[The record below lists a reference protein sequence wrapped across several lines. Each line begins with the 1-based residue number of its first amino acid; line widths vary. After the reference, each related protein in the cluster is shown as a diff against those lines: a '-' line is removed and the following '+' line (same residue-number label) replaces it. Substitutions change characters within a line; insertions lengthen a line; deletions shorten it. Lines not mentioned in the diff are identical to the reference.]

1 MSENLPEPASNGHG
15 APAAE
20 STWAGEGLTST
31 EAQAAANGAAE
42 NGQAASEP
50 GRPSTMID
58 DLCRLTVCG
67 PARSVELAVP
77 VHVPLIDLLPA
88 LVGHLGDGLADAG
101 LEHGGWVLQRLGES
115 PLSEDQSVAALG
127 LHDGD
132 VVHLRPR
139 ADQLPPPDFDD
150 LIDGIATGIS
160 RRSDRWRP
168 EMSRQLLTGLM
179 AVPLAVGLALLAG
192 RLGPLSD
199 AIAVVLAVIL
209 LGLTGAAARALA
221 DLPAAAVLGGAA
233 ICYAGLAAAE
243 LPMLRG
249 GHALATAATV
259 RPALLAAAV
268 GATGAAT
275 AVTLLRG
282 GRHPALIAT
291 IVAGCLAVAGGVL
304 AAVARLDVA
313 ATAGVLVA
321 LIMPLGSWMPVLA
334 FRLTGMRLDP
344 PPSSPEELQAN
355 LDPVPSKF
363 VLDRTRLADQYMTAL
378 YTGLAVVVL
387 GCLVILGLS
396 TGWPARVVAIDAILL
411 ILLHSR
417 VLVAARHRLA
427 AVVPACIG
435 AGVLAGAAGLRS
447 DPHAWLGL
455 LAALMVAAGL
465 LLAGERSLPR
475 HKLLPHWGRA
485 GDLLHTATAVAL
497 IPAVLWL
504 LNLYGFAR
512 AARG

>member
-1 MSENLPEPASNGHG
+1 
-15 APAAE
+15 
-20 STWAGEGLTST
+20 
-31 EAQAAANGAAE
+31 
-42 NGQAASEP
+42 
-50 GRPSTMID
+50 
-58 DLCRLTVCG
+58 
-67 PARSVELAVP
+67 
-77 VHVPLIDLLPA
+77 
-88 LVGHLGDGLADAG
+88 
-101 LEHGGWVLQRLGES
+101 
-115 PLSEDQSVAALG
+115 
-127 LHDGD
+127 
-132 VVHLRPR
+132 
-139 ADQLPPPDFDD
+139 
-150 LIDGIATGIS
+150 
-160 RRSDRWRP
+160 
-168 EMSRQLLTGLM
+168 
-179 AVPLAVGLALLAG
+179 
-192 RLGPLSD
+192 
-199 AIAVVLAVIL
+199 
-209 LGLTGAAARALA
+209 
-221 DLPAAAVLGGAA
+221 VLGGAA

-465 LLAGERSLPR
+465 LLVGERSLPR